1 MVCAWSYS
9 NAIPVPPVLLA
20 VAGLFLAPASAAEA
34 SAASRVR
41 LRRSEAASR
50 SALAV
55 QRAGLRTAGAAKKHN
70 QGPVSA
76 GFFNSFS
83 EGESTY
89 DVEALSRKDSGLIVR
104 PEHPLSDGGVKPSGW
119 FHESKSNGDTQAFQT
134 HYPAVKRGVASRA
147 VGGGLGEWHLNGY
160 GDWVQDY
167 KHSKLHQ
174 GQAHKSPMWFDS
186 SVGQFDGYGRSRMPY
201 PDSVQ
206 FMTADGWMERTI
218 NTTLTCATSGCTASS
233 LLQAF
238 DPETEEASHCHFS
251 LHLHP
256 TDFDDMYSGERLNFI
271 SLNGVT
277 VNNDC
282 FPMTSGCNE
291 TTQAALFTC
300 LNAMPLD
307 NIVNSS
313 VGTIEVSAQISD
325 VVDECPY
332 EGNLLS
338 GVPMVT
344 CLVRQ
349 KKLAEPAAPPGPG
362 PEIPT
367 PQIPVL
373 TASSLEVTASAP
385 LKCFSRG
392 CTALA
397 NIVMN
402 KTVANFSQCSLN
414 VKVYQTD
421 FDNDEDTWEGIEFVS
436 VDGVNVAV
444 NATPGGNPCRHL
456 WKTGQQLSLAQT
468 EYVILQD
475 NDVTTSANN
484 GLITVKAKIS
494 DYVDECAHDGYLLS
508 GMVDVNCTVAIPMQD
523 F

>member
-1 MVCAWSYS
+1 MVCAWRYS
-9 NAIPVPPVLLA
+9 NAIPVLLA
-20 VAGLFLAPASAAEA
+20 VAGLFLAPASAVEVSA
-34 SAASRVR
+34 SSRVR
-41 LRRSEAASR
+41 LKRSEAGHS
-50 SALAV
+50 V
-55 QRAGLRTAGAAKKHN
+55 RAAGAAKKHV

-89 DVEALSRKDSGLIVR
+89 DVEAKSRKDSGLIIR

-119 FHESKSNGDTQAFQT
+119 FHESKSNGPKQAFQT
-134 HYPAVKRGVASRA
+134 HYPEVKRGIATRA

-167 KHSKLHQ
+167 KHPTLRM
-174 GQAHKSPMWFDS
+174 GQSHKSPMWFDS

-201 PDSVQ
+201 PDSVK
-206 FMTADGWMERTI
+206 FKSMDGFIERTI
-218 NTTLTCATSGCTASS
+218 NTTLTCAASGCTANS

-238 DPETEEASHCHFS
+238 DPETEEASNCHFS

-291 TTQAALFTC
+291 TTQTALFTC
-300 LNAMPLD
+300 LNELPLD

-344 CLVRQ
+344 CLVRP
-349 KKLAEPAAPPGPG
+349 KKLAEPAAAPGPG
-362 PEIPT
+362 PEIPK
-367 PQIPVL
+367 PQIPVM
-373 TASSLEVTASAP
+373 TAPAPLELYATAP

-392 CTALA
+392 CTARA
-397 NIVMN
+397 DVVMN
-402 KTVANFSQCSLN
+402 KTIANFSQCSLN

-421 FDNDEDTWEGIEFVS
+421 FDNDEDTWEGIEFLS

-444 NATPGGNPCRHL
+444 NATPGGNPCRNL
-456 WKTGQQLSLAQT
+456 WKHGEQLSLAQT
-468 EYVILQD
+468 EFTLLQD

-494 DYVDECAHDGYLLS
+494 DYVDECAHDGYLLN
-508 GMVDVNCTVAIPMQD
+508 GIVDVNCTVAFPMTPD